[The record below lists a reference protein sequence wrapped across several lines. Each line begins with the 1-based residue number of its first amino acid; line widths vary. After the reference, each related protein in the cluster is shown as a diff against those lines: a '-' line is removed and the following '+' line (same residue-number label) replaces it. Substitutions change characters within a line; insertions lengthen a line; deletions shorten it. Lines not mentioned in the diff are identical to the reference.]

1 MEEKVEKRKRKLL
14 KIGKT
19 DVKSALGFFWHDRHK
34 LYVAA
39 TPEDIAHYKS
49 QGYTDADLHPMS
61 ELETAFRESTAL
73 KFISW
78 CKFGCIVRQGAHQVT
93 FEYDNQKVVLRI
105 R

>member
-1 MEEKVEKRKRKLL
+1 MENRNRKLL

-19 DVKSALGFFWHDRHK
+19 DVKYALGFFWRDRHK

-39 TPEDIAHYKS
+39 TPEDVAHYNAH
-49 QGYTDADLHPMS
+49 GYTDADFHPMS
-61 ELETAFRESTAL
+61 ELESAFRESTAF

-78 CKFGCIVRQGAHQVT
+78 CKFGCIVRQCARQVT
-93 FEYDNQKVVLRI
+93 FEYDTQKVVLHI